1 MDNVI
6 KTVKSLD
13 EFGLIVKGQS
23 QAIEK
28 KKKTKEKEDI
38 FFSILLGTLSA
49 SLSGNR
55 LAGKGVVPAVEEIIR
70 TGQNV

>member
-1 MDNVI
+1 MDNII

-13 EFGLIVKGQS
+13 EFGLIVKG

-38 FFSILLGTLSA
+38 FFSILLGALSA

>member
-1 MDNVI
+1 MDNII

-23 QAIEK
+23 QAIE

>member
-1 MDNVI
+1 MDNII

>member
-1 MDNVI
+1 MDNII

-13 EFGLIVKGQS
+13 EFGLIVKG